1 MNIYVLAKL
10 MGHSDI
16 TVLKQY
22 LDLVEDDLATAHQKF
37 GPADM
42 LL

>member
-1 MNIYVLAKL
+1 MNIYVLVKL

-16 TVLKQY
+16 AVLKQY
-22 LDLVEDDLATAHQKF
+22 FDIVEDDLAVAHQKF

-42 LL
+42 LV